1 MKRNASVFF
10 NVMSTDLIERIKSV
24 LPKLSKGHRAIGS
37 YIIEHCETASY
48 MTATKLGEVVGVSES
63 TVVRFANELG
73 FRGYPE
79 FRHSLQSCIRSKLT
93 SMQRIAVSEDIIGEA
108 DIVSKVMLADIENL
122 RSSVE
127 AIDREVFEKTV
138 EAICSARR
146 IYVTGCRA
154 SSMLSW
160 FMTYYLNLVMPNVT
174 NVKAAS
180 SDEMFQEIIRI
191 SADDVMIGI
200 SFPRYSHRTKTAL
213 EFAKDRGA
221 KVISITDCENSPLVQ
236 CSDFSLFAK
245 SDMASFVDSLIAPL
259 SVINALIVAIGRKKK
274 DSLAATF
281 KDLEEIWEEYEVY
294 EKPKG

>member
-108 DIVSKVMLADIENL
+108 DIVSKVRLADIENL
-122 RSSVE
+122 RSSAE

-180 SDEMFQEIIRI
+180 SDRDVPGDNKDIGGRRHDRNKLSTVFAQNKNSSRIRKGQRSESNI
-191 SADDVMIGI
+191 DN
-200 SFPRYSHRTKTAL
+200 RLR
-213 EFAKDRGA
+213 EFAA
-221 KVISITDCENSPLVQ
+221 
-236 CSDFSLFAK
+236 CSVFRLFAFRQERYGVVRGL
-245 SDMASFVDSLIAPL
+245 ADSTAQRYQCPHCGDRTQEKRLACGDVQGL
-259 SVINALIVAIGRKKK
+259 RGDLGGVRSV
-274 DSLAATF
+274 
-281 KDLEEIWEEYEVY
+281 
-294 EKPKG
+294 